1 MEQRPGYHRRRPV
14 GTLFDLA
21 LVVCA
26 AKTAGSGPQRRGM
39 LLAAAWRPSPFAIS
53 ARTSAEFHHQSGHVV
68 LCNTAILEPAETIGG
83 FVI

>member
-39 LLAAAWRPSPFAIS
+39 LLAAAWRPSP
-53 ARTSAEFHHQSGHVV
+53 SAEFHHQSGHVV